1 MTQILDD
8 AHLVVP
14 LGSGCRLGS
23 HRVIEPKGALPQAAW
38 KLDNTPRAYANEI
51 LCDVETLNVDSASFK
66 QISDA
71 CGNDELAIAAQILA
85 TVNERGKQ
93 HNPVTGSGGMFIGR
107 VADVGPALAAR
118 DDVAP
123 GDRIASL
130 VSLTLTPLRLDAID
144 AVDLATGQVRVR
156 GTAILFESSIYARL
170 PDDLPTDVALAV
182 LDVAGAPA
190 QVRRLAKPGQTVCVI
205 GADGKSGMLACAQA
219 RERVGPSGRV
229 VGIVPFAGTPA
240 AELLLA
246 HGYVDHLAV
255 ADARDTLA
263 ILEALPEALPMLAD
277 VVVNCVNVSG
287 TELASILCCKDDG
300 TVYFFSMSTSFTAAA
315 LGAEGVGKDVNMM
328 VGNGYA
334 KGHAA
339 VALQTLRDHPP
350 IKDYFTAR
358 YAARAEAPSQ
368 EPTPS

>member
-1 MTQILDD
+1 VTQILDD
-8 AHLVVP
+8 AHLVTP
-14 LGSGCRLGS
+14 LGTGCRLGS
-23 HRVIEPKGALPQAAW
+23 HRVLEPKGALPQAAW

-66 QISDA
+66 QICDA
-71 CGNDELAIAAQILA
+71 CGGDPLAVAAHVLA

-93 HNPVTGSGGMFIGR
+93 HNPVTGSGGMFVGR
-107 VADVGPALAAR
+107 VAEVGPALASR
-118 DDVAP
+118 EDVAP

-144 AVDLATGQVRVR
+144 AVDLATGRIRVR
-156 GTAILFESSIYARL
+156 GKAILFETGLYARL
-170 PDDLPTDVALAV
+170 PDDLPADVALAV

-205 GADGKSGMLACAQA
+205 GADGKSGLLACAQA
-219 RERVGPSGRV
+219 RERVGPEGRV
-229 VGIVPFAGTPA
+229 VAIVPCAGTPG

-246 HGYVDHLAV
+246 HGYADRVAV
-255 ADARDTLA
+255 ADAREALCVLA
-263 ILEALPEALPMLAD
+263 ILPDALPRLAD
-277 VVVNCVNVSG
+277 LVVNCVNVSG

-350 IKDYFTAR
+350 IKEYFVAR
-358 YAARAEAPSQ
+358 YGAQPLAEPAS
-368 EPTPS
+368 T